1 MAKFLTLWE
10 MDTTRMSESPEEQ
23 IRYQT
28 MMVKMVKEDLK
39 RNITLDGGIF
49 AGGEL
54 GDTPSVKG
62 LNKRLPW
69 RIGKYLP
76 YIKVKTYPILSVNQV
91 AGMIPKVLTRFLD
104 SVVSHYLSV
113 V

>member
-23 IRYQT
+23 IRHHT
-28 MMVKMVKEDLK
+28 MMVNMVKEDLK
-39 RNITLDGGIF
+39 RSITLDWRMF

-69 RIGKYLP
+69 
-76 YIKVKTYPILSVNQV
+76 
-91 AGMIPKVLTRFLD
+91 
-104 SVVSHYLSV
+104 
-113 V
+113 